1 MAEFEVCVL
10 NADNEIKQTI
20 VFGKKRPDVFSG
32 ELKFSD
38 QHIHLDDSI
47 QTIKNKIVI
56 ELGVNAVSYA
66 ELHMFSYFNRD
77 SMSDNKLLEI
87 YNELTSNEEIPLTVV
102 KLRHFLSNYWVS
114 EPIDLTKELYTY
126 EDLRAIHNNQ
136 PIKKILGRKFN
147 KNVNHLFSTNPFQC
161 ITPYIKT
168 DAPLYSTDN
177 SVLLN
182 MGILKEHKI
191 YVCLAS
197 DVFEYASTQDID
209 QEYIS
214 SSYYPFLFVKDIL
227 NLSDL
232 TGRSQELIVESKK
245 AITEDVVRLYE
256 IVDAFYKIKG
266 DNDFL
271 LYESEGIVNFN
282 IGIKT
287 DFVDLLPLD
296 SIFKNI
302 HATANVPFIK
312 YNPGIRRENMY
323 RLYSKELYTNGRR
336 KPYLDAPVIL
346 KLSKEIGKSGEIA
359 LHTNVTFKSMNV
371 KLYVDFQK
379 DGSLRVHAN
388 LIEPITKV
396 ELNELLISGLN
407 PVIMDINAFIKPIGY
422 NIQTFGSLND
432 SHIEIYNMRYISSIT
447 IKKPSDFI
455 LNTYRN
461 CLSSI
466 FVVETS
472 DVNSADGAKLR
483 YKRVDNFQDM
493 DPIDEFISIE
503 NNKHTEIDD
512 IIRMLAKEFGMD
524 EETARNKVVAFYS
537 KFAVV
542 DNRTN
547 NNAGFPVTLQIS
559 RADKKLYISID
570 NITSVEYIDIVKT
583 YLDGIIRIYHSP
595 KTTGIPVKD
604 IQSICKR
611 EINFDAI
618 EKTMAEAVVI
628 EPPPPPV
635 ELDKDFFENTVAAAV
650 ATTKEYNDDDDDL
663 FNVDF
668 EGGANDDDEINPD
681 GMKLKNPNPFQK
693 RIEDRDPELIKFS
706 NDGKT
711 NQFSRTCR
719 GEVNR
724 QPIILNE
731 TEKDRID
738 QATKAKGKFTN
749 WKELLKHASENAP
762 DDIKSYINTLW
773 LDKKTPM
780 DQKQFEVFAKKLI
793 ESDTE
798 SDLGKKSEKDYIKK
812 LSGLIKNKKPVTEM
826 NMVLSELVLKIK
838 EPYPTQNELEEFV
851 SNEMKAKRDAII
863 AKIWGYIE
871 PMIGSYMGAISHSS
885 DPSKKFWYIC
895 PRYWSLKSNTSLTD
909 GEVKELI
916 ENEGAKILIPY
927 KSETVPKGAY
937 IYEFAHPQEHFVEGK
952 YIPHYPGF
960 IKNSKSKFD
969 FPCCFKRDQVI
980 ESTVS
985 EDDNKEPAQEVEQDL
1000 SYIAETN
1007 KYPIPKKR
1015 WGFLPK
1021 PVQDFFNIDNH
1032 DCVSKIDENTIEREH
1047 PCLLRYGV
1055 EQSVDQ
1061 SIIGCFADI
1070 YANIHD
1076 DMPVPSIAEMR
1087 EIIIDAITLEV
1098 FLSYNN
1104 NALSVIFKPDTY
1116 EDSDLSKY
1124 ANSTFYKSIDE
1135 TNELEVNFRKEV
1147 IGAYEN
1153 FQRYI
1158 RDPDA
1163 HIDHTYLWDIMTK
1176 PNEKLFP
1183 LSKPDPDEVN
1193 IEGLNLGLNLV
1204 ILEVTRDSDSIELIC
1219 PTNMYSDYIYD
1230 IRFQRTAILIK
1241 QGDFYEPVYL
1251 YEDIG
1256 GTIKRKIWFHIDGD
1270 YKGIDMREILQ
1281 RIQKIIANQCRPKNS
1296 LKIEKYEYNK
1306 ALNANG
1312 KYEYRPALNASKT
1325 LAILRDNANYII
1337 RDQIVN
1343 YHFKTIGFRVGIEEQ
1358 SVFVPCFPS
1367 NFISLLTLTF
1377 IDDAD
1382 NWNDY
1387 ETTIRLLTIVYE
1399 KTQKLVDCIPS
1410 RKVIDRD
1417 LVVGLLTKTNQ
1428 YIKIQPP
1435 ISKDA
1440 SIEIDKN
1447 IGLGYKLIDI
1457 KSSDYITADIIT
1469 TTNQPQDIDRIST
1482 ISKIRKESNYY
1493 TLFRSTIRTLFGL
1506 YENRKRK
1513 FALIALVKNKDL
1525 TYNQKLN
1532 DITQLIIDLTQNDI
1546 EFVDNPNNERTKI
1559 ECLARQCKV
1568 ELPLY
1573 NSMTE
1578 KRNDAIY
1585 FGKISDELIR
1595 FKRVRSFIL
1604 EPKNYLNI
1612 SNVGYKINP
1621 DEILLLDSSINSAYL
1636 NESNVFS
1643 VKDYMKNITYD
1654 IAEPDKSKYTQ
1665 PYANVEKL

>member
-1 MAEFEVCVL
+1 MSEFEVCVL
-10 NADNEIKQTI
+10 DANNEIKQTI
-20 VFGKKRPDVFSG
+20 VFGTKRPDVFSG
-32 ELKFSD
+32 ELKFSPR
-38 QHIHLDDSI
+38 HIYLDDSI
-47 QTIKNKIVI
+47 QTIKNKILI
-56 ELGVNAVSYA
+56 ELGLNEFSYA
-66 ELHMFSYFNRD
+66 ELHLFSYFNRE

-87 YNELTSNEEIPLTVV
+87 YNELTNNDEIPLTLV
-102 KLRHFLSNYWVS
+102 KLRHFLSNYWIS
-114 EPIDLTKELYTY
+114 ESIDLTKESYTY
-126 EDLRAIHNNQ
+126 EDLREIHNTQ
-136 PIKKILGRKFN
+136 PVKKILGRKFN
-147 KNVNHLFSTNPFQC
+147 KHVNHLFSINPFQC
-161 ITPYIKT
+161 TTPYIKP
-168 DAPLYSTDN
+168 DAPLYSMDN

-182 MGILKEHKI
+182 MGRLKDNKI
-191 YVCLAS
+191 YLCLAS
-197 DVFEYASTQDID
+197 DVFEYARTQDID

-214 SSYYPFLFVKDIL
+214 NSYYPFLFVKDIL

-232 TGRSQELIVESKK
+232 TGRSQELILESKK
-245 AITEDVVRLYE
+245 SITEDVVRLYE
-256 IVDAFYKIKG
+256 VVDAFHKIKG
-266 DNDFL
+266 DNEFL
-271 LYESEGIVNFN
+271 PYDSEGIVNFN

-302 HATANVPFIK
+302 HATTNVPFIK
-312 YNPGIRRENMY
+312 YNPGVRRENMY
-323 RLYSKELYTNGRR
+323 RLYSKEIYANGKR
-336 KPYLDAPVIL
+336 KPYLDASVIL

-359 LHTNVTFKSMNV
+359 LYTNVSFKSTNV

-388 LIEPITKV
+388 LIEPITQTD
-396 ELNELLISGLN
+396 LNELLTSGLN
-407 PVIMDINAFIKPIGY
+407 PVIADINGFIKPIGY
-422 NIQTFGSLND
+422 NIQIFTSLDD
-432 SHIEIYNMRYISSIT
+432 SHIEIYSMRYISSIP

-455 LNTYRN
+455 LGTYRN
-461 CLSSI
+461 FLSSI
-466 FVVETS
+466 FTVETS
-472 DVNSADGAKLR
+472 DVNSTDGAKLR

-493 DPIDEFISIE
+493 NPTDDFISIE
-503 NNKHTEIDD
+503 NNKHTEVDD
-512 IIRMLAKEFGMD
+512 IIRMLAREFNLD
-524 EETARNKVVAFYS
+524 EETARNNVVAFYS
-537 KFAVV
+537 KFAIV
-542 DNRTN
+542 DNKTN

-559 RADKKLYISID
+559 RIDKKLQIVVDNLTSIG
-570 NITSVEYIDIVKT
+570 YIDIVKT
-583 YLDGIIRIYHSP
+583 YLDSIIRIYHSP

-611 EINFDAI
+611 EINFDAV

-628 EPPPPPV
+628 EQPKPL

-668 EGGANDDDEINPD
+668 EGGANDDDDEINPD

-738 QATKAKGKFTN
+738 QATRAKGKFTN
-749 WKELLKHASENAP
+749 WRELLKDASENAP
-762 DDIKSYINTLW
+762 DDIKSYIKALW

-793 ESDTE
+793 ESDAE

-812 LSGLIKNKKPVTEM
+812 LSGFIKNKKPITET
-826 NMVLSELVLKIK
+826 NAILNDLIAKIK
-838 EPYPTQNELEEFV
+838 EPYPDDIDELVANEL
-851 SNEMKAKRDAII
+851 KAKRDVIVT
-863 AKIWGYIE
+863 KIWDYLE
-871 PMIGSYMGAISHSS
+871 PMRGSYMGAISHSS

-909 GEVKELI
+909 DEVKELI
-916 ENEGAKILIPY
+916 EKEGPKIVIPY

-980 ESTVS
+980 ENTVS
-985 EDDNKEPAQEVEQDL
+985 DDDNKAPAQEAEQDL
-1000 SYIAETN
+1000 TYIAETN
-1007 KYPIPKKR
+1007 KFPIPKKR

-1021 PVQDFFNIDNH
+1021 PAQDFFNIDNH
-1032 DCVSKIDENTIEREH
+1032 DCVSKTDENTIAREH

-1070 YANIHD
+1070 YANLHD
-1076 DMPVPSIAEMR
+1076 DMPVPSISEMR
-1087 EIIIDAITLEV
+1087 EIIIDAISLEA

-1116 EDSDLSKY
+1116 DALDVSKY
-1124 ANSTFYKSIDE
+1124 TKSTFYKSIDE
-1135 TNELEVNFRKEV
+1135 TNELEVKFRREV

-1153 FQRYI
+1153 FQRFM

-1163 HIDHTYLWDIMTK
+1163 FIDHTYLWDIMTK

-1183 LSKPDPDEVN
+1183 LSKPGPNDDN
-1193 IEGLNLGLNLV
+1193 IAGLNLGINLA
-1204 ILEVTRDSDSIELIC
+1204 ILEITRDSDRIELIC
-1219 PTNMYSDYIYD
+1219 PTNMYSDSIYD
-1230 IRFQRTAILIK
+1230 IKFQRTVILIK

-1251 YEDIG
+1251 YEDVDG
-1256 GTIKRKIWFHIDGD
+1256 AIKRKIWFHVDGN
-1270 YKGIDMREILQ
+1270 YEGIDMREILTRMH
-1281 RIQKIIANQCRPKNS
+1281 RIITNQCRPKNS
-1296 LKIEKYEYNK
+1296 LKIEKHEYNK
-1306 ALNANG
+1306 VLNTNG
-1312 KYEYRPALNASKT
+1312 KYEYKPALNASKT
-1325 LAILRDNANYII
+1325 LAILRDTANYII

-1343 YHFKTIGFRVGIEEQ
+1343 YHFKTIGFRVGIEDQ

-1367 NFISLLTLTF
+1367 NFISSMNLTF
-1377 IDDAD
+1377 IDDGD
-1382 NWNDY
+1382 NWTDY
-1387 ETTIRLLTIVYE
+1387 ETTVRLLTTVYE
-1399 KTQKLVDCIPS
+1399 KTQQMIDCIPS
-1410 RKVIDRD
+1410 RRVIDGD
-1417 LVVGLLTKTNQ
+1417 LVIGFLTKTNQ

-1435 ISKDA
+1435 ISKDVGV
-1440 SIEIDKN
+1440 ELDKK

-1457 KSSDYITADIIT
+1457 KSSDYITADIST
-1469 TTNQPQDIDRIST
+1469 TTGQPQDTDRVST
-1482 ISKIRKESNYY
+1482 IGKIRRESDYY
-1493 TLFRSTIRTLFGL
+1493 TLFRSTIRSLLGL
-1506 YENRKRK
+1506 YENRKKK
-1513 FALIALVKNKDL
+1513 FALMSILKNTSS

-1532 DITQLIIDLTQNDI
+1532 DIKLLIMELTENEFD
-1546 EFVDNPNNERTKI
+1546 FVDSPTNKHTEI
-1559 ECLARQCKV
+1559 ECLSRQCKI
-1568 ELPLY
+1568 ELPLH

-1578 KRNDAIY
+1578 KRNDVIY
-1585 FGKISDELIR
+1585 FGKIADELIR
-1595 FKRVRSFIL
+1595 FKRVRSFML

-1612 SNVGYKINP
+1612 SNVSYKINP

-1654 IAEPDKSKYTQ
+1654 IAEPDKSKYSQTYSNTEL
-1665 PYANVEKL
+1665 PA